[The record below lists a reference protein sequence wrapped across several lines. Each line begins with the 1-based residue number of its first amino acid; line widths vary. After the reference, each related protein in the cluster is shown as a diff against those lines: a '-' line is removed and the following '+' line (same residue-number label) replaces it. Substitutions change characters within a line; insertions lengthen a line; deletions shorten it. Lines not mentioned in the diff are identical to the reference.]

1 MKRHCCH
8 RRRRRCGRVGRP
20 PKPIVITSTFTT
32 QKLVPTPLGNA
43 APITLDLAE
52 VEALKLIDLE
62 KLSFE
67 EAGAKMGVSRNTVWR
82 LVESAREKI
91 VKAIMEN
98 REIQIQK

>member
-1 MKRHCCH
+1 MKYQCCH

-20 PKPIVITSTFTT
+20 PKPIIVTSKFTT
-32 QKLVPTPLGNA
+32 QKLSPTPCGSA
-43 APITLDLAE
+43 TPIILDFAE

-91 VKAIMEN
+91 IKAIIES
-98 REIQIQK
+98 RELQIQK

>member
-1 MKRHCCH
+1 MKRLCCH
-8 RRRRRCGRVGRP
+8 RRRRRCGKVGRP
-20 PKPIVITSTFTT
+20 PKPIIITSKFTT
-32 QKLVPTPLGNA
+32 QKLSPTPLGNA
-43 APITLDLAE
+43 VPIILDLAE

-82 LVESAREKI
+82 LVEGAREKI

-98 REIQIQK
+98 RELQIKR

>member
-1 MKRHCCH
+1 MRRQCC
-8 RRRRRCGRVGRP
+8 RRRRHRCGRVGRP
-20 PKPIVITSTFTT
+20 PKPIIITSTFMTK
-32 QKLVPTPLGNA
+32 KLVPTPSGNA
-43 APITLDLAE
+43 DPITLDLAE

-91 VKAIMEN
+91 VKAIIEN